1 MNIIKKLPEDLRRYI
16 LTFTYQYQPSF
27 LLNDI
32 RHYLFSRTLIKEL
45 YYQEN
50 EWQYPGAG
58 DDWFHNDL
66 IGFCNEEHATMN
78 GYRDYFFD
86 IFTRM
91 FSLKN
96 KSRDQIIHICNNVF
110 RDSKKT
116 NITWGLLTIEER
128 DTFMGSNNEYFYQE
142 IIH

>member
-1 MNIIKKLPEDLRRYI
+1 MNIIKKLPEELMRYI
-16 LTFTYQYQPSF
+16 LTFTYEFQPF
-27 LLNDI
+27 VLLDDI
-32 RHYLFSRTLIKEL
+32 RHYTRSRTLIQEL

-58 DDWFHNDL
+58 GDWLQNDL
-66 IGFCNEEHATMN
+66 IGFCNEEHTT
-78 GYRDYFFD
+78 FFD

-96 KSRDQIIHICNNVF
+96 KSREQILHICNNVF
-110 RDSKKT
+110 KKSKKT

-128 DTFMGSNNEYFYQE
+128 DTFMGSNNPLK
-142 IIH
+142 